1 MDMQNISSHSPF
13 IYKPTQNSMTSKY
26 QNTTLI
32 MTTKSSNQPF
42 PWFSRLAIGQ
52 EYPRETDRML
62 TINLAM

>member
-1 MDMQNISSHSPF
+1 
-13 IYKPTQNSMTSKY
+13 MTSKY

-32 MTTKSSNQPF
+32 KSSNQPF